1 MRSLLWKEWH
11 EQWWKLAFGSLIL
24 AAFAAIGLHARAVP
38 DSETLE
44 WLAVLA
50 ALLLPIMA
58 STGLVPPERDDGT
71 LDTLLALPVPVSKIF
86 LVKLAFG
93 LLLCVGPILAATL
106 ASIAT
111 AGGRE
116 VALSEMITLSLR
128 TAGVTLSLFIWMFT
142 LTIRLPSETRAAMIT
157 IGVLIIWTLASA
169 GMGIERHDAAATSS
183 LWIISPFV
191 YLFGPTTGDKFF
203 LPLTLTVQTI
213 IALALCYW
221 AMCQLDAS
229 KESRS

>member
-93 LLLCVGPILAATL
+93 LLLCIGPILAATL

-116 VALSEMITLSLR
+116 VALSEMLTLSLR

-157 IGVLIIWTLASA
+157 IGILIIWVLLSA
-169 GMGIERHDAAATSS
+169 GISGHSTSYIEQ
-183 LWIISPFV
+183 LWIIDPLV
-191 YLFGPTTGDKFF
+191 YLFAVGNRNEFAV
-203 LPLTLTVQTI
+203 PLSIAALTQTI
-213 IALALCYW
+213 VAVVLCAW
-221 AMCQLDAS
+221 AMKQLDAS
-229 KESRS
+229 KEQRS

>member
-24 AAFAAIGLHARAVP
+24 AAFAVIGLHARAVP

-93 LLLCVGPILAATL
+93 LLLCLGPIAAATL

-116 VALSEMITLSLR
+116 VALGEMITLSLR

-157 IGVLIIWTLASA
+157 IGVLIIWALASA
-169 GMGIERHDAAATSS
+169 GMGSDQYVNQHASP
-183 LWIISPFV
+183 LWVISPFV
-191 YLFGPTTGDKFF
+191 YLFGPTRTDAI
-203 LPLTLTVQTI
+203 PLLEVLLLQLA
-213 IALALCYW
+213 IATALCYW
-221 AMCQLDAS
+221 AARQLDAS